1 MEGGGWDMAEGGGSV
16 KLGEIRTAD
25 TLEIAGVQTKRS
37 TKEYLQQEV
46 LLFMKKKSSQKYF

>member
-1 MEGGGWDMAEGGGSV
+1 MAEGGGSV